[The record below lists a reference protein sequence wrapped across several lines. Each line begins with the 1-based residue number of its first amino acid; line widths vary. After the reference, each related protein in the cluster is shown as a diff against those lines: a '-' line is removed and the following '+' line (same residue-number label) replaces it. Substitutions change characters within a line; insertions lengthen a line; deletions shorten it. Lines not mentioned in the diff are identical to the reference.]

1 MEQVVVKN
9 IHFGDGTPK
18 ICVPIVCRS
27 DEEILKQADFI
38 MSEARRLEEQY
49 PEQRLDMIEFRADYY
64 DNITN
69 STMLDELLEKLR
81 EVLDDRILLFTYRSE
96 EEGGELRHDRAENMV
111 DDIYDNVM
119 ASRLVDMVDV
129 ELLSGNYRVAR
140 TTTKAHDSG
149 MKCVVSCHDFSITP
163 RDDKLLEML
172 RNMEILGGDIL
183 KIATTP
189 KNAFDTRRIIELTEN
204 INTHKLAAYDINK
217 PIVMISMGTIGQPT
231 RIARGDSGSAF
242 TFASVGQGSAPGQ
255 FSLEEM
261 FKEFSRKN
269 G

>member
-1 MEQVVVKN
+1 
-9 IHFGDGTPK
+9 
-18 ICVPIVCRS
+18 
-27 DEEILKQADFI
+27 
-38 MSEARRLEEQY
+38 
-49 PEQRLDMIEFRADYY
+49 
-64 DNITN
+64 
-69 STMLDELLEKLR
+69 
-81 EVLDDRILLFTYRSE
+81 
-96 EEGGELRHDRAENMV
+96 
-111 DDIYDNVM
+111 
-119 ASRLVDMVDV
+119 
-129 ELLSGNYRVAR
+129 
-140 TTTKAHDSG
+140 
-149 MKCVVSCHDFSITP
+149 
-163 RDDKLLEML
+163 
-172 RNMEILGGDIL
+172 MEILGGDIL